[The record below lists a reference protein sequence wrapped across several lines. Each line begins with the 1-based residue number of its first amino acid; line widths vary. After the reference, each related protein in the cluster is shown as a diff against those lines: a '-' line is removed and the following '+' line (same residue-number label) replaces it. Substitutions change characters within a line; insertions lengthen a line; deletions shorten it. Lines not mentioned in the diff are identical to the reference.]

1 MLICP
6 LSPETLLELTDLQ
19 HQSIRFADMTTLPL
33 DVEKE
38 QSAQSLD
45 TKDISA
51 TEPEKDHQS
60 MKNSEKA
67 ITEDIGPDDDGYP
80 QGLRLFCVVVALG
93 MSIFLVALDMVRLT
107 SPNGKLIL

>member
-1 MLICP
+1 
-6 LSPETLLELTDLQ
+6 
-19 HQSIRFADMTTLPL
+19 MTTLPL

-38 QSAQSLD
+38 REYTQQSAQSLD